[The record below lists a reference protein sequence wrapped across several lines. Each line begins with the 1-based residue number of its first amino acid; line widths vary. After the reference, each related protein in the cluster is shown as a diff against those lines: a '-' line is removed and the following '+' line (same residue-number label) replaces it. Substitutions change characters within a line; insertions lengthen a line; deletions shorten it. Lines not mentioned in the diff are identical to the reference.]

1 MKSYA
6 AYLFDADG
14 TIIDTREMICRSFVR
29 MGEVMEAKM
38 PPRDF
43 IEATIGLP
51 VTVQIPLILGEGR
64 GEEYYA
70 MARRAYGEH
79 MMANY
84 RQLLDTFPGVR
95 EGLAKLAANGKKL
108 AVVTSRRRQSLDI
121 FLDALDLNRYFT
133 LKVTPEDTARGKPD
147 PEPALLAMRL
157 LGSRPEE
164 TVFVGDAEFDIRCG
178 RAAGIDTVLVA
189 WGGMDPSAWP
199 IRPDFTA
206 RHFSDL
212 LPETE

>member
-6 AYLFDADG
+6 AYLFDAGG
-14 TIIDTREMICRSFVR
+14 TIIDTREMIYRSFVR
-29 MGEVMEAKM
+29 MGEVMEAKI

-51 VTVQIPLILGEGR
+51 VTVQVPLILGEGK

-70 MARRAYGEH
+70 MARKAYGDH

-84 RQLLDTFPGVR
+84 RELLDTFPGVR

-121 FLDALDLNRYFT
+121 FLGALDLSRYFS
-133 LKVTPEDTARGKPD
+133 LMVTPEDTARSKPD
-147 PEPALLAMRL
+147 PDPALLAMQL
-157 LGSRPEE
+157 LGSHPKE
-164 TVFVGDAEFDIRCG
+164 TVFIGDAEFDIRCG

-189 WGGMDPSAWP
+189 WGGMDSSAWP
-199 IRPDFTA
+199 VRPDFTA

>member
-14 TIIDTREMICRSFVR
+14 TIIDTREMIYQSFVR
-29 MGEVMEAKM
+29 MGEAMKMEM

-51 VTVQIPLILGEGR
+51 VTVQVPLILGEGK

-70 MARRAYGEH
+70 RARNAYSDH

-84 RQLLDTFPGVR
+84 RKLLGTFPGVR
-95 EGLAKLAANGKKL
+95 EGLAKLAENGKKL

-121 FLDALDLNRYFT
+121 FLDALDLNRYFS
-133 LKVTPEDTARGKPD
+133 LKVTPEDTVRSKPD

-157 LGSRPEE
+157 LGSYPEE
-164 TVFVGDAEFDIRCG
+164 TVFIGDAEFDIRCG
-178 RAAGIDTVLVA
+178 RAAGIDAVLVA
-189 WGGMDPSAWP
+189 WGGMDPSGWP